1 MQRIFIDNHDRI
13 LYYSNPAGYIAGKEA
28 VVDTMFQTQ
37 ELERFLQK
45 QSLTIRWEDGVYD
58 RLLLGQRGG
67 RFDPEA
73 PPLKSCRVWQLTR
86 DSPINMRFIPYEAL
100 LERFG
105 QPDRKHYETVYDG
118 LVGTNDPEEIYTLFR
133 DPVPGY
139 DGRPIGISDVLEL
152 YDQHIR
158 DADGSAVIAGNG
170 VAEDG
175 VDLFQ
180 VVGPNLTVIDHLI
193 AFSAWLTEA
202 LYHRLIGNETDI
214 DGAVP

>member
-37 ELERFLQK
+37 ELERFLEK
-45 QSLTIRWEDGVYD
+45 QEIPIRWEDGVYD
-58 RLLLGQRGG
+58 RLLLGQRSG

-73 PPLKSCRVWQLTR
+73 PPLKNCRVWQLTR

-105 QPDRKHYETVYDG
+105 QPDRRHYETVYDG

-152 YDQHIR
+152 YDV
-158 DADGSAVIAGNG
+158 DGS
-170 VAEDG
+170 EFYYCDR
-175 VDLFQ
+175 
-180 VVGPNLTVIDHLI
+180 VGFRQIEFAPQQ
-193 AFSAWLTEA
+193 EM
-202 LYHRLIGNETDI
+202 DI
-214 DGAVP
+214 SL

>member
-37 ELERFLQK
+37 ELEHFLQK
-45 QSLTIRWEDGVYD
+45 QALTIRW
-58 RLLLGQRGG
+58 GG

-152 YDQHIR
+152 YD
-158 DADGSAVIAGNG
+158 ADGS
-170 VAEDG
+170 EFYYCDR
-175 VDLFQ
+175 
-180 VVGPNLTVIDHLI
+180 VGFRQIEFASQQEMNMCL
-193 AFSAWLTEA
+193 
-202 LYHRLIGNETDI
+202 
-214 DGAVP
+214 